1 MVTIFGFAVPSY
13 VLWILGGVLVLGI
26 IGFILKGFISE
37 IRKK

>member
-1 MVTIFGFAVPSY
+1 MVTIFGFAVPTY
-13 VLWILGGVLVLGI
+13 VIWILVAVLVIGI